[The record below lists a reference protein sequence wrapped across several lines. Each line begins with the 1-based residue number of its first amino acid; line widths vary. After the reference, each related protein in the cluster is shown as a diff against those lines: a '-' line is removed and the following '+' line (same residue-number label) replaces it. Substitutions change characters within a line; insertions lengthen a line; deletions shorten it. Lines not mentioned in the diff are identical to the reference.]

1 MSSELVAL
9 AQKLVALDAE
19 AEGVRN
25 QMRVILANGLG
36 DPRPG
41 HPTRH
46 APRRAQSPSRKEVL
60 GQSAARDA
68 QALEAIRSA
77 PSGLTRRE
85 IQAAT
90 GGATSTLQNR
100 LARLEAQGLVQRGED
115 GAWISTSTPT

>member
-1 MSSELVAL
+1 MSSELVVL

-19 AEGVRN
+19 AEQTRN
-25 QMRVILANGLG
+25 AMRAILANGLG

-41 HPTRH
+41 RPTRPRKGPQS
-46 APRRAQSPSRKEVL
+46 PRRAEVL
-60 GQSAARDA
+60 TQSAERDA
-68 QALEAIRSA
+68 QALEVIRASE
-77 PSGLTRRE
+77 SGLTRRE

-100 LARLEAQGLVQRGED
+100 LTRLEEKGLVQRGEG